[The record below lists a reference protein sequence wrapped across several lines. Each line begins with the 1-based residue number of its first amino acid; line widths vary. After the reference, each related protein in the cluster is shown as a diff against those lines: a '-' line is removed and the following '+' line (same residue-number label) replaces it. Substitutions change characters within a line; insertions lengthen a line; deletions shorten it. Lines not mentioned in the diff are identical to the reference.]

1 MQNRNHDTN
10 LKFKI
15 QIWFDP
21 NYENI
26 NFPPIWGNQFVA
38 YELIPFDFS
47 ITSNFFYLWIFIW
60 INYKA
65 PFFHPKHIYSTWIRI
80 RSKVANDDLCT
91 PNTRKNMFVELT
103 LAIAHTHTH
112 TDRRTP
118 KEHHQLVSPF
128 VKFSS
133 ISVMVLFF
141 SSRTF
146 DCCFFFQN
154 RLSLTSVA
162 FGHSIETGIFLWDSF
177 FLNKVCCLIRAIIS
191 GFSFIYFWNEL

>member
-10 LKFKI
+10 FKFKI

-60 INYKA
+60 KNNKA

-141 SSRTF
+141 FFTYIWLL
-146 DCCFFFQN
+146 FFFPK
-154 RLSLTSVA
+154 S
-162 FGHSIETGIFLWDSF
+162 SF
-177 FLNKVCCLIRAIIS
+177 THISSIRAFNRNRY
-191 GFSFIYFWNEL
+191 FSLRLILFE